1 MKERSRLVFKKIGK
15 FLFAVIIVLW
25 LYKTIPFFVFAIIKG
40 FQENGLLG
48 GLFWS
53 VPMGFI
59 GCLFILLPLN
69 KLFELLGW
77 KINVN
82 PFSDKE

>member
-1 MKERSRLVFKKIGK
+1 
-15 FLFAVIIVLW
+15 
-25 LYKTIPFFVFAIIKG
+25 VFAIIKG